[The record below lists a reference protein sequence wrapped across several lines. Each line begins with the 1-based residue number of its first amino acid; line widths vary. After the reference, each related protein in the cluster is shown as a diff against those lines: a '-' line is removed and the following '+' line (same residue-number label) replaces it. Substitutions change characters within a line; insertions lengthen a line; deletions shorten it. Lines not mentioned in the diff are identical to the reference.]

1 MSQDIVCQKLR
12 VMFSGTNLNYF
23 LNLEK
28 EKAEPGRSII
38 PRFIEINKFQQY
50 RSLSLLH
57 PYGALTSW
65 KKLEKFDSYWLRD

>member
-50 RSLSLLH
+50 RSLSLFVINDANFFPILVM
-57 PYGALTSW
+57 PF
-65 KKLEKFDSYWLRD
+65 KFISHD